1 MATQAQIDANRRNAQ
16 KSTGPRTPAGKARS
30 SRNSLIHG
38 LTAQKHFLSG
48 EDSADLAGLLERF
61 RAEWQ
66 PATQTQES
74 LVERM
79 AAAHWRLRHFVALEA
94 GIFNLTLEMEPLPE
108 CFNQQG
114 RTDPLAWAFH
124 VNCVQGDEFSRLARY
139 EAHLQRDFSRC
150 LRELQKLKADRQAE
164 TETSGVIAEI
174 NRDEAN
180 PIPENGTGDAETP
193 HPAPRPQPPGAKGPL
208 PAGGDPMSSL
218 GPPPRWT
225 DFAPELQDLP
235 AGDSRS
241 DIVFEIN
248 GPSSE
253 SAGCETDPTTP
264 HGVHEA
270 EPGGT
275 PPPPAPSLLPSGAK
289 GPQHLGPKA
298 ARNKPCPCGSGKKFK
313 RCCLGKTGAP
323 LATSLVVQ

>member
-16 KSTGPRTPAGKARS
+16 KSTGPRTPQGKDRS

-48 EDSADLAGLLERF
+48 EDPADLADLLDRF
-61 RAEWQ
+61 RAEWR
-66 PATQTQES
+66 PATETQES

-94 GIFNLTLEMEPLPE
+94 GIFNLTLEISPLPE
-108 CFNQQG
+108 QFNQQG

-124 VNCVQGDEFSRLARY
+124 VNCMQGDHFSRLARY

-150 LRELQKLKADRQAE
+150 LRELQKLQAGPPAE
-164 TETSGVIAEI
+164 TEAPGISLEI
-174 NRDEAN
+174 DGDETN
-180 PIPENGTGDAETP
+180 PIAQDGAREADPPPVETKG
-193 HPAPRPQPPGAKGPL
+193 PQPPVE
-208 PAGGDPMSSL
+208 DPMSYL
-218 GPPPRWT
+218 GPPRRWT

-235 AGDSRS
+235 ARS

-248 GPSSE
+248 GPTSE
-253 SAGCETDPTTP
+253 SADCETNPIAQ
-264 HGVHEA
+264 HGVPEV
-270 EPGGT
+270 E
-275 PPPPAPSLLPSGAK
+275 PPPPAPSSLPPGA
-289 GPQHLGPKA
+289 A

-313 RCCLGKTGAP
+313 RCCLGKAGAP
-323 LATSLVVQ
+323 L